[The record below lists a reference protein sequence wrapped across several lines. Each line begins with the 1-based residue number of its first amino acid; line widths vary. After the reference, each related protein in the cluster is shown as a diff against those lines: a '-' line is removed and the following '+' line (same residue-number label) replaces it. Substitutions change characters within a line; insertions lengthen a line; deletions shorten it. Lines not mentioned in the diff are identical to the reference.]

1 MYCKTIIFWL
11 STLPFGKI
19 SKHEFLISI
28 LSKQNNG
35 ASFQFLYSSLGK
47 VFENKTKQIK
57 RKKTVVEQGRKHID
71 AIINKNKRLAALA
84 NKLDH
89 KGYKSIFQ
97 ELVIETF
104 YEMK

>member
-1 MYCKTIIFWL
+1 MEQVFSFYILHQVK
-11 STLPFGKI
+11 
-19 SKHEFLISI
+19 FL
-28 LSKQNNG
+28 
-35 ASFQFLYSSLGK
+35 
-47 VFENKTKQIK
+47 KTKQNK
-57 RKKTVVEQGRKHID
+57 TNKKKKTVVEQGRKHID

>member
-1 MYCKTIIFWL
+1 M
-11 STLPFGKI
+11 
-19 SKHEFLISI
+19 
-28 LSKQNNG
+28 
-35 ASFQFLYSSLGK
+35 
-47 VFENKTKQIK
+47 KTKQNK
-57 RKKTVVEQGRKHID
+57 TNKKKKTVVEQGRKHID